1 MASYWVF
8 KWRPGLNSQPVVVNV
23 FVYLC
28 VIHIPIDLIYISVI
42 LYIVCMIYSEVK
54 LWKINIQRE
63 KGNSNNN
70 IYIYRERERE
80 REREN
85 KLWKNII
92 SKTSTFFKKQT
103 FTPPLWTVFPLRT
116 YLRLCIF
123 LLSFKFQ
130 PWICLSQSQDIIR
143 YNHNKVKSAVS
154 GMAFDCSW
162 LVTLAQR

>member
-1 MASYWVF
+1 MFLSIYAWFIY
-8 KWRPGLNSQPVVVNV
+8 PLT
-23 FVYLC
+23 L
-28 VIHIPIDLIYISVI
+28 YISQWFYI
-42 LYIVCMIYSEVK
+42 LYVWYIVKSNY
-54 LWKINIQRE
+54 E
-63 KGNSNNN
+63 KSIFKGKKATPTI
-70 IYIYRERERE
+70 IYIYIYINKERERE
-80 REREN
+80 SEN

-123 LLSFKFQ
+123 LSSFKFQ